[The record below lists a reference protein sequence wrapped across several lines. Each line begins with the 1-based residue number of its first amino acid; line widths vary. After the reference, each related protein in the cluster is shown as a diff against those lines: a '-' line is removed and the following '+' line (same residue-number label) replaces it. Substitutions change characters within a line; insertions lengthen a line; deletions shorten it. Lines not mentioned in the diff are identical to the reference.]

1 MLFKEWLT
9 RQYKRDDTIGE
20 LARRLWDDMRGPV
33 SSNNPDNYRDY
44 LAAQDYA
51 KVMMAVLE
59 EALEEWRAD
68 EEQGRE

>member
-1 MLFKEWLT
+1 
-9 RQYKRDDTIGE
+9 
-20 LARRLWDDMRGPV
+20 MRGPV

-44 LAAQDYA
+44 LAAQDDA
-51 KVMMAVLE
+51 KVVMAVLE